1 MTLVLML
8 GISGGRGQ
16 ELYPCIT
23 TERYL
28 RIDCEFSPTDIMPG
42 PYCEFKEDSKLM
54 GSTRPNA
61 QPYMDF
67 RRRASVTLEPP
78 DMCILILSS
87 PLSDKA
93 RTYSCRVIQG
103 GEALENSVALHPL
116 FSAKA
121 PQDCC

>member
-1 MTLVLML
+1 MPELSR
-8 GISGGRGQ
+8 GQGQ

-23 TERYL
+23 IERGL
-28 RIDCEFSPTDIMPG
+28 RIDCEFSPINVMPG

-61 QPYMDF
+61 QPSLDF
-67 RRRASVTLEPP
+67 RMRAIVTLEPP

-93 RTYSCRVIQG
+93 RTYTCRVIQG
-103 GEALENSVALHPL
+103 GEALENSVALHPRE
-116 FSAKA
+116 SA
-121 PQDCC
+121 